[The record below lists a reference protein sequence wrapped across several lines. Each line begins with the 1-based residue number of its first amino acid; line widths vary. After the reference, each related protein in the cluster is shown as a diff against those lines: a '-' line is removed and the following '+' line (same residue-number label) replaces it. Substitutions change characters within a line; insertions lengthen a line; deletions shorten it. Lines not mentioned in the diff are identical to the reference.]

1 MVCFLLAVFANRG
14 YTVVC
19 NNDLT
24 FFFHTGA
31 DYIITV
37 TSINKGVAGD
47 GVSIPITAQ
56 PNPPI
61 LVEDSST
68 VDSVSVRWPHPGG
81 DVDYYLV
88 DCDKGTPENDNIPA
102 IIGELIATCNVATP
116 GNNYTV
122 YVTSVSNGQLSNQS
136 GQSVTA
142 NPEIVKNLRDKDD
155 GEVVTSYV
163 EVEWEKPNGT
173 IDGYVMNCSQG
184 EPQQSLLDKTA
195 TSGICDKVV
204 AGANIIVTVWSVS
217 GLKVSRV
224 DSTIV
229 TAYPNIVANLSS
241 LPSTSSSVSVEWD
254 KPYGE
259 LTRYLVNCSDGV
271 PSAPSIDDNGE
282 ENLNVDCIDVMA
294 GSSVKVTVTTE
305 SGTKLNPTS
314 ISVES
319 APGAVVDL
327 TEDNATTDSVTVS
340 WKLPEDQK
348 PTYQYVVESSDN
360 NATCNTTE
368 SNTAATCAPVTA
380 GSLITV
386 TVTTVSGKL
395 NSSDDIN
402 VRAIPNEVSDVTIG
416 EPTTDSVSVSWKR
429 PMGELNSYEI
439 TCSSGV
445 ANPDILPANNGSVLS
460 ASCSGDDVTAGL
472 TVTVNITTVSGLKGG
487 NPFFINATAKP
498 NPAANLT
505 EESVTTD
512 SVTASWEDPAG
523 EVTEYNV
530 SCSSGVAS
538 PSTVPARNYDTSYE
552 ASCINLSTPGDD
564 YTITVTSIS
573 EGVAGESVSINITAQ
588 PNAPQLVEDSS
599 TVDSVSVRWPHPGGV
614 VDYYLVDCDEGTPEK
629 DTITAIEGELIA
641 TCNVTTPGDSY
652 TIYVTSV
659 SNDKN
664 SSRSSQSVI
673 AIPSEVI
680 LTEGEP
686 TVTTVEANWEK
697 PDGIVDEWTV
707 ACTPSE
713 YAEAIDDT
721 VVPVDMS
728 VDYSGVCNVTRPGD
742 LFTITVTSQRPT
754 DKTASSS
761 KELRAVPESVAELTV
776 GKVTT
781 SMVELM
787 WTMKPICESN
797 CVWTSFSVDY
807 NGSMPSSIS
816 NNSRSTTITSLIP
829 GETYDFTI
837 IVISFQKSSAP
848 TTVGQRTIPESVK
861 TLSVEYYNSV
871 SVTLLWEIKDNCA
884 YEGCVWSG
892 YTVKYT
898 RAEEPESEVYVP
910 GKNDTS
916 INITSLMPGSLYN
929 FLIYVVSEDEQS
941 SEETAS
947 QRLRPASV
955 TSANSTIRQNSITVT
970 WEKPRGTV
978 TAYQTNITDTITG
991 NNSSELVKTLEV
1003 EFDELIAFR
1012 NYNVTICSKSVA
1024 EECEDI
1030 LELNIQTLPDM
1041 PSAPQ
1046 DLVLRSENITTVR
1059 VAFRTPALPN
1069 GIIDEYKISYNGKR
1083 GELRDDDNSI
1093 TVPAED
1099 DDDYSVL
1106 IQDLLPGFQY
1116 EFMVV
1121 AVNQGGDGEPATDTI
1136 TLGQEK
1142 PPTPSSTESPVAN
1155 KPVRAVKSFTVE
1167 FSPTVFS
1174 HCNGEINNYTVIV
1187 VESGAYDSEADKPI
1201 SAEGSPPPTK
1211 TFNEVSSKKP
1221 LGEYQAFAPKPYP
1234 YPWSIE
1240 DCQAGSSRRRRQTT
1254 MLEVIVIGD
1263 GSSSEGYTN
1272 GELHSKRKYRVKFR
1286 IMNEV
1291 GYADSIYSAE
1301 IKTKLHPAAW
1311 LVPLLFGLFL
1321 ILLILIILIILKER
1335 REPGSVR
1342 RRMPW
1347 TNGGMDNHGFRE
1359 DEKMKPM
1366 RRTGDKRPVKL
1377 ANFGVHLEEMEK
1389 DSDYLFSEE
1398 YNDLRPVGKN
1408 QADDTAK
1415 LDCNKSKNRFSNILP
1430 YDHTRVKL
1438 SPAEDE
1444 PGSDYINANYM
1455 VGSKS
1460 SREYI
1465 ACQGPLQNTEEDMW
1479 RMVWEQ
1485 GASLIVM
1492 VTQLMEGNKIK
1503 CHQYWCQEGEG
1514 PVRYGDIIVK
1524 NIATEQNDL
1533 WVVRK
1538 FSLTKGPVTREVL
1551 HFNFTAWPDHGV
1563 PESADHLIK
1572 FVQAVRRVKKT
1583 DGKPIVVHCSAGV
1596 GRTGTFIALDTLMSQ
1611 MESSDEV
1618 DIFGLIRSMRMN
1630 RCLMVQ
1636 TEIQYVYI
1644 HQCIMA
1650 LLEGDDENTYE
1661 NYNGTTD
1668 PYYNEA
1674 LI

>member
-1 MVCFLLAVFANRG
+1 MGMQPLCMLLVLMTFTSCSIASTTVPTMDG
-14 YTVVC
+14 STVITVVE
-19 NNDLT
+19 T
-24 FFFHTGA
+24 
-31 DYIITV
+31 
-37 TSINKGVAGD
+37 
-47 GVSIPITAQ
+47 
-56 PNPPI
+56 
-61 LVEDSST
+61 
-68 VDSVSVRWPHPGG
+68 
-81 DVDYYLV
+81 
-88 DCDKGTPENDNIPA
+88 
-102 IIGELIATCNVATP
+102 
-116 GNNYTV
+116 
-122 YVTSVSNGQLSNQS
+122 
-136 GQSVTA
+136 
-142 NPEIVKNLRDKDD
+142 
-155 GEVVTSYV
+155 
-163 EVEWEKPNGT
+163 T
-173 IDGYVMNCSQG
+173 I
-184 EPQQSLLDKTA
+184 
-195 TSGICDKVV
+195 
-204 AGANIIVTVWSVS
+204 
-217 GLKVSRV
+217 
-224 DSTIV
+224 
-229 TAYPNIVANLSS
+229 
-241 LPSTSSSVSVEWD
+241 LPST
-254 KPYGE
+254 
-259 LTRYLVNCSDGV
+259 L
-271 PSAPSIDDNGE
+271 A
-282 ENLNVDCIDVMA
+282 
-294 GSSVKVTVTTE
+294 
-305 SGTKLNPTS
+305 
-314 ISVES
+314 
-319 APGAVVDL
+319 
-327 TEDNATTDSVTVS
+327 
-340 WKLPEDQK
+340 
-348 PTYQYVVESSDN
+348 
-360 NATCNTTE
+360 
-368 SNTAATCAPVTA
+368 
-380 GSLITV
+380 
-386 TVTTVSGKL
+386 
-395 NSSDDIN
+395 
-402 VRAIPNEVSDVTIG
+402 
-416 EPTTDSVSVSWKR
+416 PTT
-429 PMGELNSYEI
+429 
-439 TCSSGV
+439 
-445 ANPDILPANNGSVLS
+445 PA
-460 ASCSGDDVTAGL
+460 
-472 TVTVNITTVSGLKGG
+472 
-487 NPFFINATAKP
+487 PAKP

-848 TTVGQRTIPESVK
+848 TTVGQRTKPEAVESVYATNPTVTSMMVSWIDNDICMRGECVWDSYLVRYVGLININDNNETTVEEVKETNIYPKIPGNKYEISVIVQSGNQKSTERTIVQGLLPESVK